1 MMRGFGKNLKTQILA
16 FHVIMR
22 GSDFTKIHHFDQN
35 SEPKQGHN
43 YVTDYFLLQNA
54 EVKV

>member
-1 MMRGFGKNLKTQILA
+1 MVRDFGENWKTQIFALR
-16 FHVIMR
+16 FIMR

-35 SEPKQGHN
+35 SEPKQEHN

-54 EVKV
+54 EVKL